1 MQFFTLLIALAL
13 IALVSAGKVSYPVRS
28 TLPSVWEQL
37 DKKLSPDYQLHL
49 RIALHPKNAQLL
61 EKTLL
66 EIATPGSSKF
76 RKYLKKD
83 QITEIVGREEGDF
96 QRIRDFLAV
105 NGLSIASV
113 HPNRDWIFV
122 DATVAQVEK
131 LFECKLASYFNKRFG
146 LTRVAAMTG
155 YSIPAEVS
163 DLIKFVA
170 GMTTFSFGRW
180 TPIELT
186 ESEATAAYGAVT
198 PDTIYENYKVPKT
211 GRHGSKLGS
220 QAVIEVGNFAN
231 FNDADLQTF
240 FQKYQPSLKGET
252 VGMACTKNDG
262 CDDNNGNSIHPS
274 VEANLDVQYMMAA
287 GPFVNTTDY
296 KLIGS
301 ENIEDIF
308 LDYTIMVNGQTNPP
322 LVHSISYGEYGGSYD
337 NATDQ
342 QFSYELQKMGI
353 AGVSVLLASGDN
365 GVGCDSK
372 GTTQEFDYPSS
383 PYITM
388 VGATQIEGKVETGAT
403 LSSGGFS
410 KDFMVADWQK
420 AAVDAYFAT
429 NPKMPHEDFYRE
441 GRAYPDVSA
450 YGQNVQVVAS
460 GAVKSVAGTS
470 CSAPI
475 LGGII
480 ALINDELMSAGHA
493 PLGFLNPWLYA
504 HPEMFTDVTAGSNP
518 YQKCDGFE
526 AAKGWDPVT
535 GMGTPLYPQMLN
547 AAIEDATAAAMNHGV

>member
-1 MQFFTLLIALAL
+1 MQFFALFIA
-13 IALVSAGKVSYPVRS
+13 IAVFAAFASAGKVTFPAR
-28 TLPSVWEQL
+28 TNLPSVWEKIESQL
-37 DKKLSPDYQLHL
+37 DPSYQLHL
-49 RIALHPKNAQLL
+49 RIALHPKNAGLL

-66 EIATPGSSKF
+66 DIATPGSSKF
-76 RKYLKKD
+76 RQYLKKD
-83 QITEIVGREEGDF
+83 QITAIVGREDVDF
-96 QRIRDFLAV
+96 QRIDNFLASH
-105 NGLSIASV
+105 NLRISSI

-131 LFECKLASYFNKRFG
+131 LFECKLASYVNKRFG
-146 LTRVAAMTG
+146 MTRVAAMGG
-155 YSIPAEVS
+155 YSIPAEIS
-163 DLIKFVA
+163 DVVKFVA

-180 TPIELT
+180 TPIEVRDG
-186 ESEATAAYGAVT
+186 EATAAYSPVT
-198 PDTIYENYKVPKT
+198 PQTIYDNYQVPSA
-211 GRHGSKLGS
+211 GSHGSKLGS
-220 QAVIEVGNFAN
+220 QAVIEVGQLAN

-240 FQKYQPSLKGET
+240 FTKYQPALKGET
-252 VGMACTKNDG
+252 VGMASG
-262 CDDNNGNSIHPS
+262 ENNGAIKPS

-296 KLIGS
+296 KLVGGS
-301 ENIEDIF
+301 NIEDIF
-308 LDYTIMVNGQTNPP
+308 LDYTILVNSQDQPP

-353 AGVSVLLASGDN
+353 SGISVLLASGDN

-388 VGATQIEGKVETGAT
+388 VGATQIDAVTKKETGAT

-410 KDFMVADWQK
+410 KDFYVADWQK

-429 NPKMPHEDFYRE
+429 NPVMPHEDFFRD
-441 GRAYPDVSA
+441 GRAYPDVAA
-450 YGQNVQVVAS
+450 YGQNVQVIAS
-460 GAVKSVAGTS
+460 GQVKGVAGTS

-475 LGGII
+475 FGGIV
-480 ALINDELMSAGHA
+480 ALLNDELMRAGHA

-504 HPEMFTDVTAGSNP
+504 HPEMFTDITEGSNP
-518 YQKCDGFE
+518 YEKCDGFY
-526 AAKGWDPVT
+526 AAAGWDPVT
-535 GMGTPLYPQMLN
+535 GMGTPLYPPMR
-547 AAIEDATAAAMNHGV
+547 TAAFNDAQAAKKQ

>member
-1 MQFFTLLIALAL
+1 
-13 IALVSAGKVSYPVRS
+13 VK
-28 TLPSVWEQL
+28 
-37 DKKLSPDYQLHL
+37 
-49 RIALHPKNAQLL
+49 
-61 EKTLL
+61 
-66 EIATPGSSKF
+66 
-76 RKYLKKD
+76 
-83 QITEIVGREEGDF
+83 
-96 QRIRDFLAV
+96 
-105 NGLSIASV
+105 NGLSLASV

-131 LFECKLASYFNKRFG
+131 LFECELATFVNNRFG
-146 LTRVAAMTG
+146 LTRVAAVGG

-163 DLIKFVA
+163 DIVKFVA

-180 TPIELT
+180 TPIELKDGV
-186 ESEATAAYGAVT
+186 ATSTYGAVT
-198 PDTIYENYKVPKT
+198 PDTIYTNYKVPKT
-211 GRHGSKLGS
+211 GSHGSKLGS
-220 QAVIEVGNFAN
+220 QAVIEVGNLAN

-240 FQKYQPSLKGET
+240 FSQYQTSLKGEV
-252 VGMACTKNDG
+252 VGMACTEKDG
-262 CDDNNGNSIHPS
+262 CTANNGATIKPS

-296 KLIGS
+296 KLTGTGS
-301 ENIEDIF
+301 IEDIF

-388 VGATQIEGKVETGAT
+388 VGATQIEGTTKKETGAT

-420 AAVDAYFAT
+420 AQVDAYFAT

-441 GRAYPDVSA
+441 GRAYPDISA

-460 GAVKSVAGTS
+460 GKVKSVAGTS

-475 LGGII
+475 VGGII
-480 ALINDELMSAGHA
+480 ALLNDELMQAGHA

-504 HPEMFTDVTAGSNP
+504 HPEMYTDITEGSNP
-518 YQKCDGFE
+518 YQKCDGFY
-526 AAKGWDPVT
+526 ASAGWDPVT
-535 GMGTPLYPQMLN
+535 GMGSPLYPQMRT
-547 AAIEDATAAAMNHGV
+547 AAFQDATAAAMNHGV